1 MAMESSRMSPRVL
14 VVEEDIK
21 TAEIIGLYLRKNG
34 YDVTIAHDGKSGLRA
49 ALDDT
54 PDLVVLDLLL
64 PALDGLQ
71 VCQTLRALSP
81 VPIIILTALSTERDK
96 LRGLDMGADDYLT
109 KPFSPRELV
118 ARVRAVLRRTA
129 EDGSIGEIPS
139 QDNQALTYKE
149 LVLDLN
155 SHSVSVQGRQ
165 ARLTPTEFRL
175 LELLMRE
182 PGRLFSRSQLI
193 ENVLGYDY
201 EGMDRTIDVH
211 VLNLRR
217 KIESQPKRN
226 KYIHTVYGGGYR
238 LAS

>member
-1 MAMESSRMSPRVL
+1 MAIGIPRVL
-14 VVEEDIK
+14 VVEDDTE
-21 TAEIIGLYLRKNG
+21 TAEIIDLYLRKSG
-34 YDVTIAHDGKSGLRA
+34 YDVTIARDGKSGLRA
-49 ALDDT
+49 ALEDT

-71 VCQTLRALSP
+71 VCQELRAQSP
-81 VPIIILTALSTERDK
+81 VPIIILTALNTERDK

-118 ARVRAVLRRTA
+118 ARIRAVLRRTA
-129 EDGSIGEIPS
+129 EDGSGGEAPTPE
-139 QDNQALTYKE
+139 NQALTYKG
-149 LVLDLN
+149 LILDLN

-165 ARLTPTEFRL
+165 TLLTPTEFRL
-175 LELLMRE
+175 LEMLMRE
-182 PGRLFSRSQLI
+182 PGRLFSRSQLV
-193 ENVLGYDY
+193 ETVLGYDY

-217 KIESQPKRN
+217 KIEPQPKRQ